1 LIYRTIIPRKLSRKG
16 RADCWVVRVPIDL
29 QMPHSPRTHFFPTE
43 DDAHK
48 YAADLTATRN
58 SPCLAWFM
66 AQPVA
71 HQSALRCHVEEMG
84 FGGVLAA
91 CRAHRSV
98 SEQSKV
104 GFTQLAADCIRAK
117 EAAGRLRENTTRK
130 MWVSINSFSTACTKP
145 IHAITTDDVVK
156 WLDGKGGSL
165 DSRLSRLGI
174 VSEIFSYAVKNQT
187 LPHNPCASIERPK
200 IQPKQAVILTVKQ
213 IEKIVRTALKHDKPL
228 LGYLAPVIWGGLR
241 HTESLRMTP
250 ANIGAEVINLHGEQ
264 TKTGKRSFEITPTL
278 KAWLAVKGVK
288 AGSGTVN
295 NKKRM
300 AKIEQLAGVTIP
312 RNALR
317 KTCASMWFKLKGSRE
332 AARIC
337 GHSEAMLERNYKNA
351 DIPKADAERFAS
363 LRPAA

>member
-1 LIYRTIIPRKLSRKG
+1 MIYRAIIPRKLSRKG

-29 QMPHSPRTHFFPTE
+29 QVDPKSPRTRYFQDESAANKFAE
-43 DDAHK
+43 DLAMV
-48 YAADLTATRN
+48 RN

-66 AQPVA
+66 AQPA
-71 HQSALRCHVEEMG
+71 AQQNALRCHVEEMG
-84 FGGVLAA
+84 FDGVLAA

-104 GFTQLAADCIRAK
+104 GFVQLAADCIRAK
-117 EAAGRLRENTTRK
+117 EQAGRLRPNTTKK
-130 MWVSINSFSTACTKP
+130 MWVSINSFATACNKP

-165 DSRLSRLGI
+165 ESRLSRLGI
-174 VSEIFSYAVKNQT
+174 ISEVFSFAVRNQT

-200 IQPKQAVILTVKQ
+200 IQPKAAVILSVRD
-213 IEKIVRTALKHDKPL
+213 IEKIVRTALKYDRKL
-228 LGYLAPVIWGGLR
+228 IGYLAPVIWGGLR

-250 ANIGAEVINLHGEQ
+250 ANIGKEVINLHGEQ
-264 TKTGKRSFEITPTL
+264 TKTGKRSFEITPVL
-278 KAWLAVKGVK
+278 RAWMAVKGVK

-300 AKIEQLAGVTIP
+300 ARIEMLSGVSIP

-351 DIPKADAERFAS
+351 NIPKADAEKFAA
-363 LRPAA
+363 LRP